1 MAYLD
6 MVIIKSVYLGYGNS
20 NKGSDIVDKKTEQ
33 YINSALASAKM
44 EGFRITPTVEA
55 DCIKIV
61 SGELTIA
68 DYIKRVTE
76 ANTPVKG

>member
-1 MAYLD
+1 MD
-6 MVIIKSVYLGYGNS
+6 E
-20 NKGSDIVDKKTEQ
+20 KTEQ
-33 YINSALASAKM
+33 SLNSAFASAKM
-44 EGFRITPTVEA
+44 EGFLITPTVEA

-76 ANTPVKG
+76 ANAPVNG